1 LPLNTILLS
10 QDESRFSSETNRVT
24 SWSQS
29 GTSVVYSGYRY
40 GTSLN
45 CFGSIN
51 LQNGH
56 LISSFH
62 DRGNSEA
69 TIEHFK
75 KVRKKYKPDIP
86 LAIFIDNASWHKTL
100 TVKEYCDKNNIT
112 LLFLPPYS
120 PEFNPIERVWSFL
133 KGKIKQRFFLTSK
146 QFKTFVFDL
155 FENINITDQGKLASQ
170 CCSLI
175 NY

>member
-1 LPLNTILLS
+1 M
-10 QDESRFSSETNRVT
+10 
-24 SWSQS
+24 
-29 GTSVVYSGYRY
+29 
-40 GTSLN
+40 
-45 CFGSIN
+45 
-51 LQNGH
+51 
-56 LISSFH
+56 
-62 DRGNSEA
+62 
-69 TIEHFK
+69 
-75 KVRKKYKPDIP
+75 
-86 LAIFIDNASWHKTL
+86 